1 MAIVCKTERMIIRQ
15 FNLDDADFIVRLL
28 NNESFIRY
36 IADKNIRTH
45 ADAMNYLTTGPIS
58 SYQTHGFGLN
68 LVQLKGT
75 KTPIGMCGLLKR
87 ESLVFPDLGYAF
99 LPEFCGK
106 GYASEAAE
114 SVLTEEMAT
123 HSLNTVLA
131 VTLPDN
137 VNSNRLLKRIGFNLT
152 GMVEL
157 YDSQNNLYQ
166 YGN

>member
-1 MAIVCKTERMIIRQ
+1 MGASIVVHGWYER
-15 FNLDDADFIVRLL
+15 
-28 NNESFIRY
+28 
-36 IADKNIRTH
+36 KNIRTH
-45 ADAMNYLTTGPIS
+45 ADAINYLTTGPIS

-75 KTPIGMCGLLKR
+75 ETPIGMCGLLKR
-87 ESLVFPDLGYAF
+87 ESLDFPDLGYAF

-131 VTLPDN
+131 ATLPDN
-137 VNSNRLLKRIGFNLT
+137 VNSTRLLKRIGFNLKGT
-152 GMVEL
+152 VKL
-157 YDSQNNLYQ
+157 YGSPNNLYQ
-166 YGN
+166 YSN